1 MGKTGY
7 FFSEIIDL
15 LGGECT
21 GAGGNGL
28 IKELLTDSRKLSS
41 PLHTLFFALTTAR
54 NDGHR
59 YIRELYEKGV
69 RYFVVSAVPDGNFSE
84 ANFLVI

>member
-1 MGKTGY
+1 MGKPGY
-7 FFSEIIDL
+7 FFSEIVKL

-28 IKELLTDSRKLSS
+28 IKELLTDSRKLSG

-59 YIRELYEKGV
+59 YIRELYERGV
-69 RYFVVSAVPDGNFSE
+69 RYFVKDRKKNLE
-84 ANFLVI
+84 